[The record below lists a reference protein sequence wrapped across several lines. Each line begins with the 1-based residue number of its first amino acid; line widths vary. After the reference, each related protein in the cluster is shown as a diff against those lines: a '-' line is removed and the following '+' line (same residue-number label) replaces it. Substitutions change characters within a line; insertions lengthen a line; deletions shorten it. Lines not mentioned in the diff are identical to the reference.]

1 MVDIA
6 KCKYEKCPLA
16 HNCYRIIAKA
26 DPIGQIY
33 ADFSD
38 QYDKKTDSCTY
49 QIPIINKIK
58 VA

>member
-16 HNCYRIIAKA
+16 NNCYRIIEKA
-26 DPIGQIY
+26 DLIGQVY

-38 QYDKKTDSCTY
+38 QYDEKTDSCMY